1 MPMEKNSGIVKR
13 IENCVL
19 VAVAAVGLIYLID
32 GCDNK
37 NKSVMTQDE
46 TQNLSIPSL
55 GNYNPNNFNFDKS
68 TFDKVMEKYET
79 KNNASTYKTGK

>member
-1 MPMEKNSGIVKR
+1 MEKNSGIVKR

-68 TFDKVMEKYET
+68 TFDKVMEKYLKFFEEEG
-79 KNNASTYKTGK
+79 GK

>member
-1 MPMEKNSGIVKR
+1 MEKNSGIVKR